1 MKAIAQR
8 MKEPSTW
15 AGLSILA
22 GLFGVHLAPEV
33 LAPVIQAVTG
43 IAGVAAVML
52 PESGN
57 A

>member
-1 MKAIAQR
+1 MKALAQR

-22 GLFGVHLAPEV
+22 GLFGVNIAPEIMQ
-33 LAPVIQAVTG
+33 PVIQAVTG

-52 PESGN
+52 PERTN